1 MNLHLARSP
10 ALHARPTDTEIA
22 AAENVRPHVKK
33 LRQKVFTFIVQR
45 GDWGATGWEIYS
57 RTGIWIYTVKPRLT
71 ELKKLDLIV
80 DNAQR
85 RTNGNGQDEIVYVL
99 TRTGSVLAQNMGLL

>member
-1 MNLHLARSP
+1 MTLHVTNSP
-10 ALHARPTDTEIA
+10 ALHRRPTDTEVA
-22 AAENVRPHVKK
+22 AAKSVESQVTK
-33 LRQKVFTFIVQR
+33 LRMDVFAFVASR

-85 RTNGNGQDEIVYVL
+85 RKNGNGRDEIVYVL
-99 TRTGSVLAQNMGLL
+99 TRTGTVLAQKQGFI